1 MTSDVQATASRC
13 ETCGGDLPA
22 DGAPCPACGAVDE
35 SDEAHVLVEVVAQH
49 ACEAAESQCMPT
61 PLWMRLAVAGVYLL
75 VSAAC
80 AYGSLTFF
88 DGNFT
93 TSSDWVFGAM
103 AIALSLVALLGV
115 KESLF
120 PSDWRPE

>member
-1 MTSDVQATASRC
+1 MMAGSHATAARC
-13 ETCGGDLPA
+13 GTCGGDLPV
-22 DGAPCPACGAVDE
+22 DGAPCPACAVIDDE
-35 SDEAHVLVEVVAQH
+35 EAVVLAETVEH
-49 ACEAAESQCMPT
+49 LPCDAADADCLPT
-61 PLWMRLAVAGVYLL
+61 PLWMRLCVALVYLL

-80 AYGSLTFF
+80 GYGSLTFF

-103 AIALSLVALLGV
+103 AIGLALVALLGV